1 VEIRPKSC
9 QVDENMAR
17 AQKRHAAAC
26 GKFYFRKD
34 VYAIGRSGA
43 SSIASSGPSSP
54 GTEMPLKKDKKMR
67 NCFPPLPLPEN
78 GVLDLSKPVD
88 EEYEEMTMNEII
100 NGKVRSKSFFFSLAF
115 NNSTGRIIPGPFG
128 PCICILGNIRD
139 RGEGL
144 GQNRTI
150 FGSHQTSCER
160 YGVIRFGGI
169 VVSYV
174 LPGSSRIAPNPCDL
188 DQELCTI
195 TSRLQKQLGCE
206 PKN

>member
-1 VEIRPKSC
+1 
-9 QVDENMAR
+9 MAR

-100 NGKVRSKSFFFSLAF
+100 NGKGESFPGLLGLVYAYLETLEIEEKALAKIERYLDLIRRRANGSLQTPATWIRNFVRSHPDYK
-115 NNSTGRIIPGPFG
+115 NNS
-128 PCICILGNIRD
+128 
-139 RGEGL
+139 
-144 GQNRTI
+144 
-150 FGSHQTSCER
+150 
-160 YGVIRFGGI
+160 
-169 VVSYV
+169 VVSQKINYDLLV
-174 LPGSSRIAPNPCDL
+174 AVNEIERGVRHEPDLLPADYTGGDQDQGSIGL
-188 DQELCTI
+188 
-195 TSRLQKQLGCE
+195 
-206 PKN
+206 